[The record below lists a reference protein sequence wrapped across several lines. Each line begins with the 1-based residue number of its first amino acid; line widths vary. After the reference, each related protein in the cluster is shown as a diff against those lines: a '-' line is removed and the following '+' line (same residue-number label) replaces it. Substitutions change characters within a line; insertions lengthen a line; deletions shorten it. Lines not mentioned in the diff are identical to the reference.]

1 MQSPWLRHP
10 THAYLD
16 EQISGNRASPYKHCM
31 KKLIFFISFLVLT
44 LSGNGQSNKLYH
56 DSLLTIMIKKQIGF
70 PYDDGPDSSGVTL
83 IKIYKQQ
90 DSLKMDIVYAS
101 AARFALANDGGLK
114 KRINKYKERFPDGY
128 KTYIPIYFVYDNGNS
143 IVPTAA
149 TATKTLSQKIK
160 RLGKKVHVLD
170 PISIPGYAPVH

>member
-16 EQISGNRASPYKHCM
+16 EQISGNKASPYKHRM
-31 KKLIFFISFLVLT
+31 KKLIFLISFLVLAII
-44 LSGNGQSNKLYH
+44 SKSQSNKLYH

-90 DSLKMDIVYAS
+90 DSLKLDIVYAS
-101 AARFALANDGGLK
+101 AARFALSHDGGLI
-114 KRINKYKERFPDGY
+114 KRINRYKDKFPNGY
-128 KTYIPIYFVYDNGNS
+128 KAFVPLYFVYDNGNS

-160 RLGKKVHVLD
+160 SLGKKVHVLD